1 MAYGLQVLNADGR
14 VQIDSTEIAPNTF
27 ISNVTTTAYSA
38 MTYPPSNFAT
48 GDLVLARAA
57 NSPLSGP
64 TYIGISQPI
73 NNQELFMGSKFAQ
86 DAGYTYL
93 YKNTAGIVTALLKTQ
108 AGNIAGP
115 SSGEMG
121 MDVYSTNG
129 STILF
134 SATRSTSVKI
144 LAQGTLTHG
153 QTFTYTPPSSLTFT
167 KVYAVVNSTMFAS
180 VPQAFVL
187 PSWAI
192 NLGYTFYAAASAPYI
207 VVTNQ
212 TFVGGSEVSS
222 TGMVPYMIVYDTN

>member
-14 VQIDSTEIAPNTF
+14 VQIDSTEIAPNTY
-27 ISNVTTTAYSA
+27 ISNIATTAYSA
-38 MTYPPSNFAT
+38 MTYPPSGFAT

-57 NSPLSGP
+57 NSPLSGI

-73 NNQELFMGSKFAQ
+73 NGQELFMGSKFAQ

-108 AGNIAGP
+108 TSISAP

-121 MDVYSTNG
+121 LDVYSTNG

-134 SATRSTSVKI
+134 SATRSTSVKV

-153 QTFTYTPPSSLTFT
+153 QTFTYTPPSSLAYT
-167 KVYAVVNSTMFAS
+167 KIYAVVNSTMFAAI
-180 VPQAFVL
+180 PAAFVF
-187 PSWAI
+187 PSWSI
-192 NLGYTFYAAASAPYI
+192 SLGYEFFASASSPYI
-207 VVTNQ
+207 TVTNK
-212 TFVGGSEVSS
+212 TFVSGQEVSS
-222 TGMVPYMIVYDTN
+222 TGMLPYMLVYDTN

>member
-14 VQIDSTEIAPNTF
+14 VQMDSTEIAPNTY
-27 ISNVTTTAYSA
+27 ISNIATTAYSA
-38 MTYPPSNFAT
+38 MTYPPSGFAT

-57 NSPLSGP
+57 NSPLSGI

-73 NNQELFMGSKFAQ
+73 NGQELFMGSKFAQ

-108 AGNIAGP
+108 AGNISAP

-121 MDVYSTNG
+121 LDVYSTNG

-134 SATRSTSVKI
+134 SATRSTSVKV

-153 QTFTYTPPSSLTFT
+153 QTFTYTPPSSLAYT
-167 KVYAVVNSTMFAS
+167 KIYAVVNSTMFAA
-180 VPQAFVL
+180 VPAAFVL
-187 PSWAI
+187 PSWSI
-192 NLGYTFYAAASAPYI
+192 GLGYLFHASASSPYI
-207 VVTNQ
+207 TVSNK
-212 TFVGGSEVSS
+212 TFVNGQEVSS
-222 TGMVPYMIVYDTN
+222 TGMLPYMLVYDTN